1 MNIMFYICV
10 AIAAIMT
17 TYFVVA
23 SILEGC
29 LKGEEDDFQEQKTD

>member
-1 MNIMFYICV
+1 MNVMFYVCV

-23 SILEGC
+23 SIMEDC
-29 LKGEEDDFQEQKTD
+29 L

>member
-1 MNIMFYICV
+1 MNVMFYVCV

-23 SILEGC
+23 SIM
-29 LKGEEDDFQEQKTD
+29 EDCI